1 MSIYTP
7 EEEAQLIKIGQFVP
21 TTDANATET
30 PKVED
35 K

>member
-21 TTDANATET
+21 KTDAKATET

>member
-7 EEEAQLIKIGQFVP
+7 EEEALLIKIGQNVP
-21 TTDANATET
+21 KADANATET